1 SYAHHECPKAW
12 QDEGCLYLLDVW
24 RESPLYSERER
35 AVLDWTEALTLMS
48 ETHTP
53 DDVYRALP
61 APFTE
66 EEQAMLPLLIIA
78 INGWNRIQVDFR
90 LSGRRAPGG
99 LMMSSQGATTP
110 FDARPKVDGRPK
122 RSI

>member
-1 SYAHHECPKAW
+1 
-12 QDEGCLYLLDVW
+12 
-24 RESPLYSERER
+24 
-35 AVLDWTEALTLMS
+35 VLDWTEALTLMS

-90 LSGRRAPGG
+90 LSGRRARV
-99 LMMSSQGATTP
+99 A
-110 FDARPKVDGRPK
+110 
-122 RSI
+122 

>member
-1 SYAHHECPKAW
+1 
-12 QDEGCLYLLDVW
+12 
-24 RESPLYSERER
+24 
-35 AVLDWTEALTLMS
+35 
-48 ETHTP
+48 
-53 DDVYRALP
+53 
-61 APFTE
+61 
-66 EEQAMLPLLIIA
+66 MLPLLIIA

-122 RSI
+122 RSIRRGTGANAERLPLGKRTRCDDHSGAEAVIFGAPTDKAGMPVALQTFRNATSHAQAAGFCVDTCYAS